1 MEEIKKIRSK
11 EEEKSRMLNTF
22 LPRPSYSRW
31 IMKRREKRKWK
42 NAPNMDNTSK
52 EETSSEDEG
61 KIISM
66 YYFIQKVIIMAQNLS
81 MKENDNQKLI

>member
-1 MEEIKKIRSK
+1 
-11 EEEKSRMLNTF
+11 
-22 LPRPSYSRW
+22 
-31 IMKRREKRKWK
+31 
-42 NAPNMDNTSK
+42 MDNTSK

-61 KIISM
+61 KIMSI